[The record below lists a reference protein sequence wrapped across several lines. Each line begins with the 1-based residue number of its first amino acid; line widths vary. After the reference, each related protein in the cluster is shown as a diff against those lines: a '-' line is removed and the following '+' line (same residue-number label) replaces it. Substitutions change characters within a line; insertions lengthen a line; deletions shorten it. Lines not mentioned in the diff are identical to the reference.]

1 MILASQAGDPG
12 STPGRRM
19 GLTPGDNKMIK
30 RGLSPLVGTVLLI
43 SLTVIIGV
51 TIYSMN
57 SQEILKLAPDEP
69 QGCDFVSFQ
78 IDLYDSGDAFS
89 LDVVNLGA
97 IEIKGF
103 TIREISEGDIS
114 DVENVERV
122 VEPGK
127 TESIPLAGSY
137 SGRYLIVPRIAFDGL
152 ESDEEEIGVCL
163 NVHGAEIEV

>member
-1 MILASQAGDPG
+1 
-12 STPGRRM
+12 M